1 MADID
6 NVKIGVCSVTF
17 NGNDLGHTID
27 GVVVNYEPEYK
38 DIMVDRY
45 GNTVAE
51 KVLIGEKLTAVVT
64 LAEATIANLRV
75 AIPTGS
81 TTPAT
86 RMNIGRD
93 VGLRMTSLAQRLILH
108 PIANAANV
116 KTEDVV
122 FHKAIASEPVELPHK
137 FDEEK
142 KFQVT
147 FTALIDESQS
157 SGAYLGHIGDSNA

>member
-6 NVKIGVCSVTF
+6 NVKIGVCSVSF
-17 NGNDLGHTID
+17 NAVDLGHTME
-27 GVVVNYEPEYK
+27 GVVVNYEPEYH
-38 DIMVDRY
+38 DILVDRF

-81 TTPAT
+81 TSPAT
-86 RMNIGRD
+86 RMTIGRD
-93 VGLRMTSLAQRLILH
+93 TGLRMTSKAAQLVLH
-108 PIANAANV
+108 PIANAAGV
-116 KTEDVV
+116 RTEDVV
-122 FHKAIASEPVELPHK
+122 FHKAVASEPIELPHK
-137 FDEEK
+137 FDEER

-147 FTALIDESQS
+147 FTALLDESKS
-157 SGAYLGHIGDSNA
+157 SGNYLGHIGDSAA